1 MGEVN
6 SKKMK
11 EDNFY
16 IKGDL
21 HGVSG
26 IEASY
31 ENKLRGKRECQ

>member
-1 MGEVN
+1 MGGN
-6 SKKMK
+6 TKKMK

-26 IEASY
+26 IEASMKI
-31 ENKLRGKRECQ
+31 N